1 MEKFKVEEST
11 FFLFKNSR
19 RNSSSTLKS
28 SLATIHP
35 MSIRSSLPPLSAWWF
50 FRRRK
55 LPALWKKVV
64 HSWERVWLLVYRF
77 VCSFFLGEATDRFE
91 RDLTF
96 GACSS
101 PLRQWNS
108 LVILHSTIS
117 ISLILLSFFLRYT
130 FLFARFEKENTYVP
144 LNVFNISKKKKK
156 IAKNLDNLEEVSL
169 GGDIF
174 EIWIWFIDRL
184 GRVAS
189 IWEGRRCA
197 QLSTNHR
204 ICCCGFRNTPPS
216 SSTSSSSSC
225 VNGGGR
231 RRIKLDHDVT
241 HNKLMAA
248 KIK

>member
-35 MSIRSSLPPLSAWWF
+35 MSIRSSLPPLSTVVPPTTKTP
-50 FRRRK
+50 R
-55 LPALWKKVV
+55 ALKE
-64 HSWERVWLLVYRF
+64 SGTLVGTSMIIG
-77 VCSFFLGEATDRFE
+77 VSLCSFFLREATDRFE

>member
-35 MSIRSSLPPLSAWWF
+35 MSIRSPLPPLSAWWF
-50 FRRRK
+50 LRRRK

-108 LVILHSTIS
+108 LVILNRFYFSYP
-117 ISLILLSFFLRYT
+117 SFFFFYTHFSLQDLRKKT
-130 FLFARFEKENTYVP
+130 RTYLWTYLIFP
-144 LNVFNISKKKKK
+144 KKKKKK